1 MAINIDTEKRKQLL
15 DQGFCIFQRVFWPR
29 ARWLNSTNEPL
40 DDLDQEEPEHFQQQR
55 SRGCIISY
63 FKFPH
68 PTFTRLITY
77 PSALAALAQ
86 LGSNEAKVWNGF
98 VINKPPPSPQLYWH
112 QDGVL

>member
-1 MAINIDTEKRKQLL
+1 MAITINTEKRKQLL
-15 DQGFCIFQRVFWPR
+15 DQGFCIFRRVL
-29 ARWLNSTNEPL
+29 ASGTMAELNQMSRWMI
-40 DDLDQEEPEHFQQQR
+40 DQEEPEHFQQQR

-98 VINKPPPSPQLYWH
+98 VINKPPHSPQLYWH

>member
-1 MAINIDTEKRKQLL
+1 MAITINTEKRKQLL
-15 DQGFCIFQRVFWPR
+15 DQGFCIFQRVWSR

-86 LGSNEAKVWNGF
+86 LGFNEAKVLEWLCDQQTT
-98 VINKPPPSPQLYWH
+98 P
-112 QDGVL
+112 